1 MDAGEVGKFLSMWG
15 KKKKKKKERFSH
27 LSLSWLASLGRLLQ
41 RQIRCR

>member
-1 MDAGEVGKFLSMWG
+1 MDAEEVGKFLSMWG
-15 KKKKKKKERFSH
+15 EKKKNERFSH